1 MLFFATAIFNNS
13 SCGIRFHSEQVNE
26 AFCVEL
32 MGYLP
37 RAGFEEIFVETIADA
52 YQNQV
57 DSILDDSKSYI
68 NQIKDINKK
77 IERAR
82 DLLLDNDI
90 DAIDFRSIKVENN
103 EKIINTSI

>member
-1 MLFFATAIFNNS
+1 
-13 SCGIRFHSEQVNE
+13 
-26 AFCVEL
+26 

-103 EKIINTSI
+103 EKIINTSIWKTKN